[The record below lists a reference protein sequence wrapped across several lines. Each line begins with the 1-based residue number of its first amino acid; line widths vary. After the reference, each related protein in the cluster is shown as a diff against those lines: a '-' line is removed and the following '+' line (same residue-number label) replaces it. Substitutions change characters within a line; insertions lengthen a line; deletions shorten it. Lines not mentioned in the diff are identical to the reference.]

1 MKKVLFIGH
10 DANRAG
16 AQIVLLQLLQQLKKR
31 NFNMHLLLEKGG
43 VLEEGFGQVVSITKI
58 PIKVKRLYSK
68 KIDRLLEMVGIIKI
82 LKRQHRLK
90 QWKLFREE
98 LESQNIGLIFV
109 NTVAAASVL
118 RIIPFLNVPIV
129 SFVHEL
135 EMSVKMYSNPE
146 DLKQLLS
153 KTDHL
158 LAVSKAV
165 ANYYQTQF
173 QFPKEKT
180 SVVQVIDTENLLQQI
195 HNGQKL
201 GLCQYLGFPKDAIV
215 VGSCGNAEWRKGND
229 FFMMLAQNV
238 IRQIKDKPVYF
249 IWVGMS
255 KTSELYDIQRA
266 DAVKMGLAD
275 RIIHV
280 EHTPNVFQYISQFDI
295 FALCSR
301 EDPYPL
307 VVLEAALA
315 QKPIVCFADAGGA
328 AEIVEEDA
336 GFVVPYFDLETMSNR
351 IIELVDDQLLRQR
364 FGQKAKQKVLER
376 HQTESSVQHII
387 DTITKLM

>member
-16 AQIVLLQLLQQLKKR
+16 AQMVLLQLLQQLKKR
-31 NFNMHLLLEKGG
+31 DFNMHLLLEEGG
-43 VLEEGFGQVVSITKI
+43 VLEAEFKEAVSITYLPVKS
-58 PIKVKRLYSK
+58 KRLYSK
-68 KIDRLLEMVGIIKI
+68 KIDRFLEVIGILKF
-82 LKRQHRLK
+82 LKRQQRIK
-90 QWKLFREE
+90 QWKHFREE
-98 LESQNIGLIFV
+98 IEAQNIGLIFA
-109 NTVAAASVL
+109 NTVATASIL
-118 RIIPFLNVPIV
+118 KTLPFLNVPIV

-146 DLKQLLS
+146 DLSYLLS

-180 SVVQVIDTENLLQQI
+180 SVVQIIDTDNLLKQI
-195 HNGQKL
+195 NNGQKL
-201 GLCQYLGFPKDAIV
+201 GLCQYLGLPKDAIV

-238 IRQIKDKPVYF
+238 IRQVTNKPVYF
-249 IWVGMS
+249 IWVGMA
-255 KTSELYDIQRA
+255 KTSELYDIQRT
-266 DAVKMGLAD
+266 DAAKMGLAD

-280 EHTPNVFQYISQFDI
+280 EPTANVFQYISQFDI

-315 QKPIVCFADAGGA
+315 QKPIVCFADAGGS

-336 GFVVPYFDLETMSNR
+336 GFVVPYFDLEAMTNK
-351 IIELVDDQLLRQR
+351 IIELIDSPSLRQKL
-364 FGQKAKQKVLER
+364 GQKAKQKVLER

>member
-16 AQIVLLQLLQQLKKR
+16 AQIVLLQLLQQLKKH

-43 VLEEGFGQVVSITKI
+43 VLEEGFGEVVSITKI
-58 PIKVKRLYSK
+58 PIKAKRLYSK

-98 LESQNIGLIFV
+98 LEAQNIGLIFV

-238 IRQIKDKPVYF
+238 IRQVKDKPVYF
-249 IWVGMS
+249 IWIGMS

>member
-146 DLKQLLS
+146 DLKYLLS

>member
-43 VLEEGFGQVVSITKI
+43 VLEEGFGEVVSITKI
-58 PIKVKRLYSK
+58 PIKAKRLYSK

-98 LESQNIGLIFV
+98 LEAQNIGLIFV

-146 DLKQLLS
+146 DLKYLLS

-238 IRQIKDKPVYF
+238 IRQVKDKPVYF

-275 RIIHV
+275 KIIHV

-336 GFVVPYFDLETMSNR
+336 GFIVPYFDLETMSNR